1 MVKSQTTRIQEI
13 IRIKQQ
19 LNDIGFPSQYD
30 GIKKFN
36 TITNEYVKS
45 GIPWSGKI
53 HFTEYH
59 RYLDVILT
67 TKDHLF
73 CSAVLKTNKN

>member
-1 MVKSQTTRIQEI
+1 MVKSQITRIQEI
-13 IRIKQQ
+13 MRIKKQ
-19 LNDIGFPSQYD
+19 LNDIGFPSHCE
-30 GIKKFN
+30 GIQEFN
-36 TITNEYVKS
+36 KITNDYVKN

-53 HFTEYH
+53 KLTEYN

-73 CSAVLKTNKN
+73 CNAILKINK